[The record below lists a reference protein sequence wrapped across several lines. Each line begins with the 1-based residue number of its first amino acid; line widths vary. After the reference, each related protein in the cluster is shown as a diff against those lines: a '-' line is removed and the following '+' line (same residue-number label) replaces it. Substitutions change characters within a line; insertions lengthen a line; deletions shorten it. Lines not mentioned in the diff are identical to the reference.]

1 MSHILK
7 KYSRQIDY
15 SHDIV
20 EIIESQHF
28 FASNCG
34 YIAKN
39 RAVALAA
46 SERNAVVMLS
56 DVRRCQVC
64 KTLAAS
70 GRIDLAA
77 RQGTSAGWPR
87 SRFSR
92 HPFALTL
99 SSLSRYASGR
109 GNMYII
115 FVISRKITQMYR
127 AYSLAT

>member
-7 KYSRQIDY
+7 KYSRKIDY

-20 EIIESQHF
+20 TEIIESQHF
-28 FASNCG
+28 FASNCR

-70 GRIDLAA
+70 GRIDLAT
-77 RQGTSAGWPR
+77 RQGTSLAGRALGFRDTR
-87 SRFSR
+87 SLEPFRASPDT
-92 HPFALTL
+92 HPAEEICTL
-99 SSLSRYASGR
+99 YL
-109 GNMYII
+109 
-115 FVISRKITQMYR
+115 
-127 AYSLAT
+127 